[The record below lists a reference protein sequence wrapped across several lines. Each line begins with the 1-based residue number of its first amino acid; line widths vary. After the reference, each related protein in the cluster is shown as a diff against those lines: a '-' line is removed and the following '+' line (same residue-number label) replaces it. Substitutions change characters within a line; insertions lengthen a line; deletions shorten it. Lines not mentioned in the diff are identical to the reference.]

1 MISQKR
7 VNTNQKK
14 GEQTMYNT
22 NYGNITQQELQELG
36 YTPVPKKEEDII
48 YTLEETQQIIR
59 ENPYTIRFRTEEPT
73 DLDNIMDI
81 LESTD
86 NTRKFTITTWLN
98 TEDYP
103 CPAVDYYITERR

>member
-1 MISQKR
+1 MSEDPNIYED
-7 VNTNQKK
+7 VNYA
-14 GEQTMYNT
+14 G
-22 NYGNITQQELQELG
+22 GLSLSD
-36 YTPVPKKEEDII
+36 V
-48 YTLEETQQIIR
+48 YTLKETQQIIR